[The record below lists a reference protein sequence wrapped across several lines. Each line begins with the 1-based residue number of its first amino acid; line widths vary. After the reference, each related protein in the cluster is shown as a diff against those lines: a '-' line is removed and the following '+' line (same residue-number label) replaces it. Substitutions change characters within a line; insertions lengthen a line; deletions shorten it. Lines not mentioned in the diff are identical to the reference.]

1 MAIKAD
7 IRLCRGM
14 HHGISRRMADMT
26 VGAGDLIIIVGS
38 TVPAEA
44 DVRIVAI
51 EAVVVL
57 YGDLGFLVRTE
68 FDDRRAFLATP
79 DSRGVGS
86 ARTVAGLTLQ
96 LSVPERATRIGRYC
110 VFGTKDPQRQL
121 IVVAGQ
127 ARIGALSTVWNFRR
141 IGFCVL
147 RSRQCRNDNAK

>member
-1 MAIKAD
+1 MAIEAD

-38 TVPAEA
+38 AVPAEA

-57 YGDLGFLVRTE
+57 YADLGFLVRTE

-79 DSRGVGS
+79 DPG
-86 ARTVAGLTLQ
+86 
-96 LSVPERATRIGRYC
+96 
-110 VFGTKDPQRQL
+110 
-121 IVVAGQ
+121 
-127 ARIGALSTVWNFRR
+127 
-141 IGFCVL
+141 
-147 RSRQCRNDNAK
+147 